1 MSIIALASAVYS
13 LMCCS
18 LIPGG
23 LSILPSALAS
33 PQMMLT
39 ALAQH
44 LCAFVHMTCC
54 ASACRLGKHCTEG
67 RHVFAKS
74 VLIVK

>member
-44 LCAFVHMTCC
+44 LCAFVHM
-54 ASACRLGKHCTEG
+54 R
-67 RHVFAKS
+67 
-74 VLIVK
+74 VLQVLAGWANIARKAGTFSPRVY